1 MSKHAD
7 FYRWRPHPWHGLSYG
22 EDAPRIVN
30 VYIELGPFDLV
41 KYEVDKE
48 TGYLKIDRP
57 HRTSSQ
63 HPSLYG
69 FIPRTYCD
77 EEVGKLMNAPK
88 GGDHDPLD
96 ICVIS
101 ERPIERNEII
111 LRAKVVGGLPML
123 DNDEADDKIIAVLN
137 NDPVWSHAD
146 DIKDLPDALIDRLR
160 HYFQTYKMIPDGG
173 PKVSI
178 GPAYGREHAE
188 KVVEASIR
196 DYAKAFL
203 KDE

>member
-1 MSKHAD
+1 MSKTPD
-7 FYRWRPHPWHGLSYG
+7 FYTWRPHPWHGLSHG
-22 EDAPRIVN
+22 EDAPSIVN

-48 TGYLKIDRP
+48 TGYLRIDRP
-57 HRTSSQ
+57 HRSSSQ

-77 EEVGKLMNAPK
+77 EEVGQLMEAPR
-88 GGDHDPLD
+88 GGDQDPLD
-96 ICVIS
+96 VCVIS

-137 NDPVWSHAD
+137 NDPVWAPAE
-146 DIKDLPDALIDRLR
+146 DIDDLPEALIDRLR
-160 HYFQTYKMIPDGG
+160 HYFLTYKMIPEGG

-178 GPAYGREHAE
+178 GSAYGREHAE

-196 DYAKAFL
+196 DYQKAYPRAT
-203 KDE
+203 